1 MLCNT
6 PDSGALEE
14 RAAAKSLT
22 ELKDLVSIAAQQQA
36 VLESV
41 EKEKSSNQDVC
52 TDSVCYSTWKP
63 KREI

>member
-6 PDSGALEE
+6 PDSGALDE

-22 ELKDLVSIAAQQQA
+22 ELKELMAVAAQQQDSIE
-36 VLESV
+36 VGD
-41 EKEKSSNQDVC
+41 EKMLASELIC

-63 KREI
+63 KREV